1 MDQTKITKLLRLMK
15 LLTGN
20 VSRTIDQLAVEMGIT
35 PRTIYRYID
44 TIRESGFVVN
54 KLYGNVYAMG
64 KVGRGLSDFNKL
76 IYFTE
81 EEAYIVAKMINGIDN
96 NNVLKRD
103 LQRKLASIYDST
115 SIANYIDNTATA
127 ANVEA
132 LADAIKRKKQVVL
145 KHYESAHSDE
155 AKDRRVEPIEFTT
168 NMIDI
173 WAYDV
178 ENADNRMFKVARIQE
193 VEVTDDDWAFKS
205 MHKVQRPDLFR
216 MTGSLNEIISLQL
229 DTRAKSLLLEEFPWA
244 EKELRR
250 ENGKWILT
258 TRINSLEGVTR
269 FILGLAADIR
279 ILEGENLR
287 DYIRTSD
294 EQYIQNLCSI
304 LLRKSP
310 ACEQLF

>member
-115 SIANYIDNTATA
+115 SIANFIDNTATA

-132 LADAIKRKKQVVL
+132 LADAIKRRKQVVL

-155 AKDRRVEPIEFTT
+155 AKDRWVEPIEFTT

-229 DTRAKSLLLEEFPWA
+229 DTRAKSLLLEEFPLA

-287 DYIRTSD
+287 DYIRKYD
-294 EQYIQNLCSI
+294 EQYIQNL
-304 LLRKSP
+304 
-310 ACEQLF
+310 

>member
-216 MTGSLNEIISLQL
+216 MTGSLNEIIFLQL
-229 DTRAKSLLLEEFPWA
+229 DTRAKSLLLEEFPLA

-287 DYIRTSD
+287 DYIRKYD
-294 EQYIQNLCSI
+294 EQYIQNL
-304 LLRKSP
+304 
-310 ACEQLF
+310 

>member
-1 MDQTKITKLLRLMK
+1 MK

-20 VSRTIDQLAVEMGIT
+20 VSRTIDQVAIEMGIT
-35 PRTIYRYID
+35 SRTVYRYID
-44 TIRESGFVVN
+44 TIREAGFVVN

-103 LQRKLASIYDST
+103 LQRKLVSVYDST
-115 SIANYIDNTATA
+115 SIANYIDNPANA

-193 VEVTDDDWAFKS
+193 VEETDDDWAFKS

-229 DTRAKSLLLEEFPWA
+229 DTRAKSLLLEEFPLA

-258 TRINSLEGVTR
+258 TRINGLEGVTR
-269 FILGLAADIR
+269 FILGLAADIK

-287 DYIRTSD
+287 DYIRKYD
-294 EQYIQNLCSI
+294 EQYIHNL
-304 LLRKSP
+304 
-310 ACEQLF
+310 

>member
-44 TIRESGFVVN
+44 TIRESGFEVN

-64 KVGRGLSDFNKL
+64 KVGRGLSDFNNL

-132 LADAIKRKKQVVL
+132 LADAIKRTKQVVL

-229 DTRAKSLLLEEFPWA
+229 DTRAKSLLLEEFPLA

-269 FILGLAADIR
+269 FILGLAADIK

-287 DYIRTSD
+287 DYIRKYD
-294 EQYIQNLCSI
+294 EQYIHNL
-304 LLRKSP
+304 
-310 ACEQLF
+310 

>member
-1 MDQTKITKLLRLMK
+1 MDQTKISKLLRLMK

-20 VSRTIDQLAVEMGIT
+20 VSRTIDQLAKEMGT
-35 PRTIYRYID
+35 APRTIYRYID
-44 TIRESGFVVN
+44 SIREAGFVVN

-64 KVGRGLSDFNKL
+64 KVARGLSDFNKL

-81 EEAYIVAKMINGIDN
+81 EEAYIVAKIINSIDD

-103 LQRKLASIYDST
+103 LQRKLASVYDST
-115 SIANYIDNTATA
+115 SIANYIDNPVSA

-132 LADAIKRKKQVVL
+132 LADAIKRRKQVVL

-229 DTRAKSLLLEEFPWA
+229 DTRAKSLLLEEFPLA

-287 DYIRTSD
+287 D
-294 EQYIQNLCSI
+294 
-304 LLRKSP
+304 
-310 ACEQLF
+310 

>member
-1 MDQTKITKLLRLMK
+1 MDQTKISKLLRLMK

-20 VSRTIDQLAVEMGIT
+20 VSRTIDQLAAEMGIT
-35 PRTIYRYID
+35 SRTTYRYID
-44 TIRESGFVVN
+44 TIREAGFVVN

-132 LADAIKRKKQVVL
+132 LADAIKRRKQVVL

-155 AKDRRVEPIEFTT
+155 AKVRRVEPIEFTT
-168 NMIDI
+168 NRIDI

-178 ENADNRMFKVARIQE
+178 ENDDNRMFKVAQIQE

-229 DTRAKSLLLEEFPWA
+229 DTRAKSLLLEEFPLA

-287 DYIRTSD
+287 DYIRKYD
-294 EQYIQNLCSI
+294 EQYIQNL
-304 LLRKSP
+304 
-310 ACEQLF
+310 

>member
-1 MDQTKITKLLRLMK
+1 MDQTKISKLLRLMK

-20 VSRTIDQLAVEMGIT
+20 VSRTIDQVAIEMGIT
-35 PRTIYRYID
+35 SRTVYRYID
-44 TIRESGFVVN
+44 TIREAGFVVN

-132 LADAIKRKKQVVL
+132 LADAIKRRKQVVL

-178 ENADNRMFKVARIQE
+178 ENAENRMFKVARIQE

-229 DTRAKSLLLEEFPWA
+229 DTRAKSLLLEEFPLA

-269 FILGLAADIR
+269 FILGLAADIK

-287 DYIRTSD
+287 DYIRKYD
-294 EQYIQNLCSI
+294 GQYIQNL
-304 LLRKSP
+304 
-310 ACEQLF
+310 

>member
-1 MDQTKITKLLRLMK
+1 MDQTKISKLLRLMK

-20 VSRTIDQLAVEMGIT
+20 VSRTIDQLAAEMGIT
-35 PRTIYRYID
+35 SRTIYRYID
-44 TIRESGFVVN
+44 TIREAGFVVN

-115 SIANYIDNTATA
+115 SIANFIDNTATA

-132 LADAIKRKKQVVL
+132 LADAIKRRKQVVL

-229 DTRAKSLLLEEFPWA
+229 DTRAKSLLLEEFPLA

-287 DYIRTSD
+287 DYIRKYD
-294 EQYIQNLCSI
+294 EQYIQNL
-304 LLRKSP
+304 
-310 ACEQLF
+310 

>member
-205 MHKVQRPDLFR
+205 MHKVQRLDLFR

-229 DTRAKSLLLEEFPWA
+229 DTRAKSLLLEEFPLA

-269 FILGLAADIR
+269 FILGLAADIK

-287 DYIRTSD
+287 DYIRKYD
-294 EQYIQNLCSI
+294 EQYIHNL
-304 LLRKSP
+304 
-310 ACEQLF
+310 

>member
-20 VSRTIDQLAVEMGIT
+20 VSRTIDQLAAEMGIT
-35 PRTIYRYID
+35 SRTIYRYID
-44 TIRESGFVVN
+44 TIREAGFVVN

-81 EEAYIVAKMINGIDN
+81 EEAYIVAKMINGIDD

-103 LQRKLASIYDST
+103 LQRKLASVYDST
-115 SIANYIDNTATA
+115 SIANYIDNPVSA

-132 LADAIKRKKQVVL
+132 LADAIKRRKQVVL

-229 DTRAKSLLLEEFPWA
+229 DTRAKSLLLEEFPLA

-287 DYIRTSD
+287 DYIRKYD
-294 EQYIQNLCSI
+294 EQYIQNL
-304 LLRKSP
+304 
-310 ACEQLF
+310 

>member
-20 VSRTIDQLAVEMGIT
+20 VSRTIDQLATEMGIT
-35 PRTIYRYID
+35 SRTVYRYID
-44 TIRESGFVVN
+44 TIREAGFVVN

-64 KVGRGLSDFNKL
+64 KVDRGLSGFNKL

-115 SIANYIDNTATA
+115 SIANFIDNTATA
-127 ANVEA
+127 VNVEA
-132 LADAIKRKKQVVL
+132 LADAIKRRKQVVL

-229 DTRAKSLLLEEFPWA
+229 DTRAKSLLLEEFPLA

-269 FILGLAADIR
+269 FILGLAADIK

-287 DYIRTSD
+287 DYIRKYD
-294 EQYIQNLCSI
+294 EQYIHNL
-304 LLRKSP
+304 
-310 ACEQLF
+310 